1 MILNFIVL
9 FLSILKLNSF
19 GFYYNEW
26 DLRKNQDSIKV
37 YIRNIDN
44 NTKEYLA
51 ETIINS
57 EIEKIYNTII
67 DFDNSYKWMYKLN
80 SSKILEKTDTLMYVY
95 FVVDMNWPLK
105 NRDLVSDAV
114 ITKKNDEI
122 IIEMNSY
129 PDRIPSNEKLI
140 RIKESRSIWNLKR
153 IDKGRTK
160 VSLQSYAVVEGIPTF
175 IMDLFILDSP
185 MYSMTQLRKKF

>member
-1 MILNFIVL
+1 MILNFIAL

-19 GFYYNEW
+19 GFNYNEW

-51 ETIINS
+51 ETTINS
-57 EIEKIYNTII
+57 EIDKIFNTII

-140 RIKESRSIWNLKR
+140 RIKESRSVWNLKR

>member
-1 MILNFIVL
+1 MILNFIAL

-19 GFYYNEW
+19 GFNYNEW

-51 ETIINS
+51 ETIIDS
-57 EIEKIYNTII
+57 EIDKIYNTII
-67 DFDNSYKWMYKLN
+67 DFNNSYKWMYKLN

>member
-1 MILNFIVL
+1 MILNLIAL
-9 FLSILKLNSF
+9 FLSFLHFNLF
-19 GFYYNEW
+19 GFNYNEW

-37 YIRNIDN
+37 YIRDIDN

-51 ETIINS
+51 ETTINS
-57 EIEKIYNTII
+57 EIDKIFNTII

-129 PDRIPSNEKLI
+129 PDLIPINEKLI
-140 RIKESRSIWNLKR
+140 RIKESRSIWNLKS
-153 IDKGRTK
+153 IDKERTK

-185 MYSMTQLRKKF
+185 MYSMSQLRKKF

>member
-1 MILNFIVL
+1 
-9 FLSILKLNSF
+9 
-19 GFYYNEW
+19 
-26 DLRKNQDSIKV
+26 
-37 YIRNIDN
+37 
-44 NTKEYLA
+44 
-51 ETIINS
+51 
-57 EIEKIYNTII
+57 
-67 DFDNSYKWMYKLN
+67 
-80 SSKILEKTDTLMYVY
+80 
-95 FVVDMNWPLK
+95 
-105 NRDLVSDAV
+105 
-114 ITKKNDEI
+114 
-122 IIEMNSY
+122 MNSY

>member
-1 MILNFIVL
+1 MILNLISL
-9 FLSILKLNSF
+9 FLSILHFNSF
-19 GFYYNEW
+19 GLNYDKW
-26 DLRKNQDSIKV
+26 DLRKNEDSIKV
-37 YIRNIDN
+37 YIRNKDN

-51 ETIINS
+51 ETTINS
-57 EIEKIYNTII
+57 EIDKIFNTII

-129 PDRIPSNEKLI
+129 PDLIPINEKLI
-140 RIKESRSIWNLKR
+140 RIKESRSIWNLKS
-153 IDKGRTK
+153 IDKDRTK

-185 MYSMTQLRKKF
+185 MYSMSQLRKKF

>member
-1 MILNFIVL
+1 MILNFIAL

-19 GFYYNEW
+19 GFNYNEW

-57 EIEKIYNTII
+57 EIDKIYNTII

-140 RIKESRSIWNLKR
+140 RIKESRSVWNLKR

>member
-1 MILNFIVL
+1 MILNFIAL
-9 FLSILKLNSF
+9 FISILKPNSF
-19 GFYYNEW
+19 GFNYNEW

-57 EIEKIYNTII
+57 EIDKIYNTII

-129 PDRIPSNEKLI
+129 PDWIPSNEKLI
-140 RIKESRSIWNLKR
+140 RIKDSRSIWNLKR

>member
-9 FLSILKLNSF
+9 FISILKLNSF

-57 EIEKIYNTII
+57 EIDKIYNTII

-114 ITKKNDEI
+114 ITKRNDEI

>member
-1 MILNFIVL
+1 MILNFIAL

-19 GFYYNEW
+19 GFNYNEW

-57 EIEKIYNTII
+57 EIDKIYNTII

-114 ITKKNDEI
+114 ITKRNDEI
-122 IIEMNSY
+122 IIEMNSC

>member
-1 MILNFIVL
+1 MILNFIAL

-19 GFYYNEW
+19 GFNYNEW

-114 ITKKNDEI
+114 ITKK
-122 IIEMNSY
+122 
-129 PDRIPSNEKLI
+129 
-140 RIKESRSIWNLKR
+140 
-153 IDKGRTK
+153 
-160 VSLQSYAVVEGIPTF
+160 
-175 IMDLFILDSP
+175 
-185 MYSMTQLRKKF
+185 

>member
-1 MILNFIVL
+1 MILNFIAL

-19 GFYYNEW
+19 GFNYNEW